1 MGGGGK
7 PKEGEDGAS
16 ARGTLQAEILC
27 EYEQIPGGTKQECAL
42 MIRVKA
48 AEPLNE
54 DRRAP
59 VTICAA
65 IDRRYE

>member
-1 MGGGGK
+1 MGGGK
-7 PKEGEDGAS
+7 PNEKDDGAAS
-16 ARGTLQAEILC
+16 ATDTLQAEILC
-27 EYEQIPGGTKQECAL
+27 EYEQIPGGIKQDCAL

-48 AEPLNE
+48 AEPPNE

-65 IDRRYE
+65 IDRR